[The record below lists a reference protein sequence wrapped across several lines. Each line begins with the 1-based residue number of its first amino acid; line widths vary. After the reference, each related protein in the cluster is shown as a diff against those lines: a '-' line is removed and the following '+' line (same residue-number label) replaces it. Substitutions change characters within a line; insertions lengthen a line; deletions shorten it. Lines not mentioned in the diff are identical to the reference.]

1 MAMEMPA
8 EWTFAVSIPAKD
20 IEGTR
25 KFYEDVLNFKALRED
40 PAGIFYQ
47 AGDSVIILY
56 PTQFAGTAK
65 HTIGG
70 FVVKDIA
77 ASLADLRSKGVE
89 FEEYDMPGLK
99 TENGVATLGDSKVA
113 WFKDPEG
120 NILALNEY
128 SSWG

>member
-1 MAMEMPA
+1 MAMEKPA
-8 EWTFAVSIPAKD
+8 DWTFAVSLPAKD

-25 KFYEDVLNFKALRED
+25 KFYEEVLGLKAIRED
-40 PAGIFYQ
+40 PAGIMYR
-47 AGDSVIILY
+47 AGDSVVLLY
-56 PTQFAGTAK
+56 PTEHAGTAK

-70 FVVKDIA
+70 FVVEDLEATTKD
-77 ASLADLRSKGVE
+77 LQSKGVK

-128 SSWG
+128 SAWD